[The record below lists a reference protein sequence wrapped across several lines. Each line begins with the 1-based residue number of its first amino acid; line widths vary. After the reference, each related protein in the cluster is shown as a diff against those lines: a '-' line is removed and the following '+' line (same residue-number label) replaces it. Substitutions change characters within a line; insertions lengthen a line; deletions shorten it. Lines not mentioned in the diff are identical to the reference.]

1 MSDDTVSSV
10 PTPSGTPGN
19 IPGTDDSPVVE
30 EAEPM
35 SFRGKT
41 ARVLAILVVIL
52 IAGLW
57 SYALWGPTKKTA
69 PGVMSDPS
77 FGRAAQLICTDA
89 ASIISALPPAYSS
102 PDAGAR
108 AEVIQQSN
116 AALTIMLARL
126 AAIAPSADQGKDAA
140 MVQEWLGDWQTF
152 MGDRERFVAAL
163 ETDPNAR
170 FFVTMKDRR
179 QVTEPV
185 DFFATYND
193 MPNCETPG
201 DLA

>member
-10 PTPSGTPGN
+10 PTPKGT
-19 IPGTDDSPVVE
+19 TDDMAESEDSPAFE
-30 EAEPM
+30 DAEPM

-41 ARVLAILVVIL
+41 ARVLAVAVTIL

-57 SYALWGPTKKTA
+57 SYALWGPTKKVA

-77 FGRAAQLICTDA
+77 FSQAAQVICTDA
-89 ASIISALPPAYSS
+89 AGIISALPPAYSS

-108 AEVIQQSN
+108 AEVIQESN
-116 AALTIMLARL
+116 AALTVMLARL

-152 MGDRERFVAAL
+152 MSDRERFVVAL
-163 ETDPNAR
+163 ETDPDAR
-170 FFVTMKDRR
+170 FYVTMKDRR

-185 DFFATYND
+185 DFFAKYNN
-193 MPNCETPG
+193 MSNCETPG

>member
-1 MSDDTVSSV
+1 MPEDTSSPAESNEDV
-10 PTPSGTPGN
+10 APAATQDASEPA
-19 IPGTDDSPVVE
+19 IED
-30 EAEPM
+30 AEPM

-41 ARVLAILVVIL
+41 ARVLACLVAVL
-52 IAGLW
+52 IIGLW

-69 PGVMSDPS
+69 PGVMSDPTFS
-77 FGRAAQLICTDA
+77 QAAQLICTDA
-89 ASIISALPPAYSS
+89 AAIIGALPPAYSS

-116 AALTIMLARL
+116 AALTTMLARL
-126 AAIAPSADQGKDAA
+126 AAIAPSADEGKDAT

-152 MGDRERFVAAL
+152 MGDRERFVIAL
-163 ETDPNAR
+163 ETDPQAR
-170 FFVTMKDRR
+170 FFVTMKDKR

-185 DFFATYND
+185 DFFARYNN
-193 MPNCETPG
+193 MTNCETPG

>member
-1 MSDDTVSSV
+1 MSDDTLSTV
-10 PTPSGTPGN
+10 PTPSGTPGDT
-19 IPGTDDSPVVE
+19 PESGDSTAVE

-35 SFRGKT
+35 SFRSKT
-41 ARVLAILVVIL
+41 SRALAILVVIL

-69 PGVMSDPS
+69 PGVMSNPS
-77 FGRAAQLICTDA
+77 FAKAAQVICTDA
-89 ASIISALPPAYSS
+89 AGIISALPPAYSS

-152 MGDRERFVAAL
+152 MGDRERFVVAL
-163 ETDPNAR
+163 ETDPYAR

-185 DFFATYND
+185 DFFARYND

>member
-1 MSDDTVSSV
+1 MPDDTVSSAS
-10 PTPSGTPGN
+10 TPEGT
-19 IPGTDDSPVVE
+19 TDDMAESE
-30 EAEPM
+30 DSAAFEDAEPM

-41 ARVLAILVVIL
+41 ARVLAIVVTIL

-57 SYALWGPTKKTA
+57 SYALWGPTKKVA
-69 PGVMSDPS
+69 PGVMSDPTFS
-77 FGRAAQLICTDA
+77 RAAQLICTDA
-89 ASIISALPPAYSS
+89 AGIISALPPAYSS

-108 AEVIQQSN
+108 AEVIQESN
-116 AALTIMLARL
+116 AALIVMLARL
-126 AAIAPSADQGKDAA
+126 AAIAPSAEQGKDAA

-152 MGDRERFVAAL
+152 MSDRERFVIAL
-163 ETDPNAR
+163 ATDPDAR
-170 FFVTMKDRR
+170 FYVTMKDRR

-185 DFFATYND
+185 DFFARYNN